1 MTPSTQTALAPAVA
15 SSPALRTEWRRYALR
30 RTGALLLPV
39 AAGGI
44 LLLVLARFW
53 PLPGWAV
60 GGAALLLVTFAII
73 QLRRYWNADLTPTAR
88 RLDRRFPELEDSTG
102 LLLRESSSLN
112 LLESLQQQR
121 VSRRLE
127 ELQSTGNTLLPVNF
141 RPALGWAGLL
151 LVLAGLAWWLKP
163 TAQAAKPTAPPAVAL
178 NFPEEKINPAAQ
190 AAPRVTDT
198 RINVMPPAYTR
209 QPATTAAMASFRC
222 PSGSKVRW
230 TVRVDRTADAP
241 PMLELGARRIGFRAV
256 PGQANTYVA
265 EQTLTASVLYRVRF
279 AGKASDDYAIDVQP
293 DQAPVIQIQSPK
305 PYTLIEFGQKP
316 QIAVRIA
323 LRDDYGLS
331 RARLV
336 TTVAQGQGEAVKFT
350 ETVTDLSGPLRG
362 QPTQATATHTLSL
375 PKLGLT
381 YGDEVYF
388 YVQAWDNARG
398 STRSDTYLVQWE
410 DTAVVDGTSDLS
422 MGVNVV
428 PAYFRSQRQIIIDTE
443 KLIAEQ
449 PRLTAAAVAER
460 GNNLGFDQ
468 KILRMRYGKFLG
480 EEFEQGIGETATR
493 PPANQKPAEQDNPAT
508 AEQEDS
514 PAAEETH
521 TADDGHDHSHDNLP
535 PSARDVPGAA
545 ATAALMEP
553 YMHLHDDSE
562 TADFLEPEVKAKL
575 RGVLAQMWE
584 AELRLRTSRLKE
596 ALPYEYRALRLLKQV
611 QQQTRA
617 YVKKSGFTPPILP
630 EATLRLTG
638 EMGNAA
644 APRKEQKIAPQDEQP
659 AVREALR
666 WLGAA
671 RRGQAVKPT
680 DALVLE
686 RAGQALA
693 QAALQRP
700 GAYLTALR
708 DLRGLVADVR
718 ASRPLRTEL
727 VPSVERALT
736 GLLPPPA
743 ATPVRLPTA
752 SPLAQRYF
760 QELSR

>member
-1 MTPSTQTALAPAVA
+1 MTPTTQAAVA
-15 SSPALRTEWRRYALR
+15 PSLVASPALRAEWRRYALR
-30 RTGALLLPV
+30 RTGALLLPIV
-39 AAGGI
+39 AGGI
-44 LLLVLARFW
+44 WLAVIARYW
-53 PLPGWAV
+53 PVPMWAV
-60 GGAALLLVTFAII
+60 GGAALLLAAYAII
-73 QLRRYWNADLTPTAR
+73 QLRRFWNPDLAPIAR
-88 RLDRRFPELEDSTG
+88 QLDRRFAQLEDSTG
-102 LLLRESSSLN
+102 LLLREPSELN
-112 LLESLQQQR
+112 LLESLQHQR
-121 VSRRLE
+121 VSSRLQ
-127 ELQSTGNTLLPVNF
+127 ELQAADKTLLPFDV
-141 RPALGWAGLL
+141 RSALGWAGLL
-151 LVLAGLAWWLKP
+151 LALAGAAWWLRP
-163 TAQAAKPTAPPAVAL
+163 TSQAIAPTVAPAVAL

-190 AAPRVTDT
+190 AAPRVIDT
-198 RINVMPPAYTR
+198 RINVTPPAYTR
-209 QPATTAAMASFRC
+209 RPATSAAMASFRC
-222 PSGSKVRW
+222 PSGSRVRW
-230 TVRVDRTADAP
+230 TVRVNRAADAP
-241 PMLELGARRIGFRAV
+241 PQLELGTRRVAFRAV
-256 PGQANTYVA
+256 LGQANTFVA
-265 EQTLTASVLYRVRF
+265 EQVLTASVLYRVRF

-293 DQAPVIQIQSPK
+293 DQAPVVQIQNPK
-305 PYTLIEFGQKP
+305 PYTLIEFGDKP
-316 QIAVRIA
+316 QIAIRVA

-350 ETVTDLSGPLRG
+350 EVVTDLSGPLRG
-362 QPTQATATHTLSL
+362 QPAQATATHLLSL

-422 MGVNVV
+422 LGVNVV

-449 PRLTAAAVAER
+449 PRLPATTVAER

-493 PPANQKPAEQDNPAT
+493 PPAAKKEEDNPAT
-508 AEQEDS
+508 AEQEQS
-514 PAAEETH
+514 TEQEEH
-521 TADDGHDHSHDNLP
+521 SADDGHDHSGDKFS
-535 PSARDVPGAA
+535 SATDVPGEA

-617 YVKKSGFTPPILP
+617 YVKKSGFTPPVLP

-644 APRKEQKIAPQDEQP
+644 APRREQKIAAPPTQP
-659 AVREALR
+659 AVRTALR
-666 WLGAA
+666 WLGAT
-671 RRGQAVKPT
+671 RRGQVAKPAN
-680 DALVLE
+680 ALLLE
-686 RAGQALA
+686 QAGQALA
-693 QAALQRP
+693 QAALERP

-718 ASRPLRTEL
+718 AGRPLRLEL

-743 ATPVRLPTA
+743 AAPTRVLTA
-752 SPLAQRYF
+752 NPLAQRYF

>member
-1 MTPSTQTALAPAVA
+1 MTPTTQAAEAPFVA
-15 SSPALRTEWRRYALR
+15 ASPALRAEWRGYALR

-39 AAGGI
+39 VAGGI
-44 LLLVLARFW
+44 LLAIVARSW
-53 PLPGWAV
+53 PLPGWAA
-60 GGAALLLVTFAII
+60 GGAGVLLVAFVILR
-73 QLRRYWNADLTPTAR
+73 LRRYWQSSLVPVTQ
-88 RLDRRFPELEDSTG
+88 RLDRQFPELEDSTG
-102 LLLRESSSLN
+102 LLLREPSAFN
-112 LLESLQQQR
+112 LLESIQQQR
-121 VSRRLE
+121 VSRRLQ
-127 ELQSTGNTLLPVNF
+127 ELRDTKKTLLPVNH

-151 LVLAGLAWWLKP
+151 LLLAGAAWWLRP
-163 TAQAAKPTAPPAVAL
+163 TAQTTVATTAPAVAL

-190 AAPRVTDT
+190 AAPRVIDT
-198 RINVMPPAYTR
+198 RINVTPPAYTR

-230 TVRVDRTADAP
+230 TVRVNRATDAP
-241 PMLELGARRIGFRAV
+241 PQLELGQRRVVFRAV
-256 PGQANTYVA
+256 AGQANTFVA

-279 AGKASDDYAIDVQP
+279 AGKPSDDYAIEVQP
-293 DQAPVIQIQSPK
+293 DQAPVLQIQNPK
-305 PYTLIEFGQKP
+305 PYTLIEFGDKP
-316 QIAVRIA
+316 QLAVRIA

-336 TTVAQGQGEAVKFT
+336 ATVAQGQGEAVKFT
-350 ETVTDLSGPLRG
+350 EVVTDLSGPLRG
-362 QPTQATATHTLSL
+362 QPTQATATHLLSL

-410 DTAVVDGTSDLS
+410 DTALVDGTSDLS
-422 MGVNVV
+422 LGVNVV

-449 PRLTAAAVAER
+449 SRLTATTVAER

-493 PPANQKPAEQDNPAT
+493 PPVEKKVEDNPAT
-508 AEQEDS
+508 AEQEES
-514 PAAEETH
+514 KEEEVH
-521 TADDGHDHSHDNLP
+521 SADDGHDHSGDKFP
-535 PSARDVPGAA
+535 AATDVPGQA

-562 TADFLEPEVKAKL
+562 TADFLEPAVKAKL

-617 YVKKSGFTPPILP
+617 YVKKSGFTPPVLP

-644 APRKEQKIAPQDEQP
+644 APRREQKIAPQPAQP
-659 AVREALR
+659 AVRDALR

-671 RRGQAVKPT
+671 RRGQAVKPN

-686 RAGQALA
+686 RAGQAIS

-700 GAYLTALR
+700 GAYLAALR

-718 ASRPLRTEL
+718 AGRPLRPEL
-727 VPSVERALT
+727 MPSVERALT
-736 GLLPPPA
+736 GLLPAPPA
-743 ATPVRLPTA
+743 APVRPPGA
-752 SPLAQRYF
+752 NPLAQRYF